1 MKYLGLVAAAIALIT
16 GSCSSNSNSGG
27 VNNPS
32 PLPAGTADINIL
44 GNLGKQSFSPN
55 PASVAQGN
63 MVAWTNTDSLTH
75 RIAAND
81 GSFDTGNIEP
91 GTHSAAL
98 ALTENGVNYHC
109 TIHPTMV
116 GSINA
121 SNGMPPPCNGPY
133 CY

>member
-98 ALTENGVNYHC
+98 ALTEN
-109 TIHPTMV
+109 
-116 GSINA
+116 
-121 SNGMPPPCNGPY
+121 
-133 CY
+133 